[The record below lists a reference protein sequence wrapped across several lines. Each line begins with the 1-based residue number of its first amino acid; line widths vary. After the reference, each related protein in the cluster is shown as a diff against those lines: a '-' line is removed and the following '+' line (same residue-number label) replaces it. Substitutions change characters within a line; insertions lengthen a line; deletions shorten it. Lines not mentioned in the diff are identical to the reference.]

1 MPKRWKCQ
9 NQTMNAARQ
18 TDDVQAALAAWEAGG
33 DWLELPAP
41 GRVFYRTAGAAEAAP
56 ARTLLLLH
64 GYPESSFSWH
74 KVADGLAGHCD
85 RVVMLDMPGYGLSDK
100 RTDTYTFSLFEQA
113 DTVLQVWRAL
123 GVRGGHLLAH
133 DMGDSVATELV
144 TRHVGGLLP
153 AWFDGGLQSL
163 TLTNGS
169 VVLGLAKLR
178 LMQRLLLTGLG
189 PFLSQLATR
198 HVFAQ
203 QARSAHGP
211 ATLSDADIDGMWI
224 NMCKQDG
231 RRKNHILLRYL
242 NDRRRFETTRWLP
255 GLARANGKLPLH
267 LCWGQA
273 DAVARVAMA
282 HHLKQHV
289 CPDATVTLMP
299 GVGHFC
305 QLSDP
310 EPWLDAV
317 LTYYRSAG
325 QP

>member
-1 MPKRWKCQ
+1 MTEQPKK
-9 NQTMNAARQ
+9 AAV
-18 TDDVQAALAAWEAGG
+18 DAALDAWQAGG
-33 DWLELPAP
+33 DWLTLPAP
-41 GRVFYRTAGAAEAAP
+41 GRVFYRDQGDASATP
-56 ARTLLLLH
+56 DRTLLLLH

-74 KVADGLAGHCD
+74 KVADGLAAGFD

-100 RTDTYTFSLFEQA
+100 QTDSYTYSLFEQA
-113 DTVLQVWRAL
+113 DTVLQTWHAL

-133 DMGDSVATELV
+133 DMGDSVATELIA
-144 TRHVGGLLP
+144 RHVSDLLP

-178 LMQRLLLTGLG
+178 LMQRLLLTWVG
-189 PFLSQLATR
+189 PVLPQLATR

-211 ATLSDADIDGMWI
+211 DTLSNADIDGLWI
-224 NMCKQDG
+224 NMCRQGG
-231 RRKNHILLRYL
+231 RRMNHVLLRYL
-242 NDRRRFETTRWLP
+242 NDRRRFEATRWLP
-255 GLARANGKLPLH
+255 ALTRADAKLPIH

-273 DAVARVAMA
+273 DAVACVAMA

-289 CPDATVTLMP
+289 CTGATVTLMP

-310 EPWLDAV
+310 ETWLQAV
-317 LTYYRSAG
+317 LAYY
-325 QP
+325 Q

>member
-1 MPKRWKCQ
+1 MTQ
-9 NQTMNAARQ
+9 HNELTAR
-18 TDDVQAALAAWEAGG
+18 LEHWEEGG
-33 DWLELPAP
+33 SWITLPAA
-41 GRVFYRTAGAAEAAP
+41 GRVFYRDIGSLAAKP
-56 ARTLLLLH
+56 ANTLLLLH

-74 KVADGLAGHCD
+74 KVADGLAAQFD
-85 RVVMLDMPGYGLSDK
+85 RVVMLDLPGYGLSDK
-100 RTDTYTFSLFEQA
+100 HTDRYTYSLFEQA
-113 DTVLQVWRAL
+113 DTVLQVWQAL

-144 TRHVGGLLP
+144 ARHVNGLLP
-153 AWFDGGLQSL
+153 ACFDSGLQSL

-178 LMQRLLLTGLG
+178 LMQRLLLTPLG
-189 PFLSQLATR
+189 PLLSQLATR

-211 ATLSDADIDGMWI
+211 ATLSDADIDGLWV
-224 NMCKQDG
+224 NMCQQDG

-242 NDRRRFETTRWLP
+242 NDRRRFEAARWLP
-255 GLARANGKLPLH
+255 ALARADGDLPIH

-282 HHLKQHV
+282 HHLKQQV
-289 CPDATVTLMP
+289 CPQAVVTLMP

-310 EPWLDAV
+310 QQWLDAV
-317 LTYYRSAG
+317 CEYYQAHHF
-325 QP
+325 